1 MAETTALS
9 TQELTIT
16 SLAKALMALNEGHP
30 LTIEQKDFFQQAAH
44 AERTWNPLKQ
54 KDLVPVSE
62 ILDVEESSEAVELE
76 GKAWDKNFS
85 AVQRIMLQNLDL
97 KLKAMARQL
106 IAKARNGMDASEL
119 VPKGN
124 SVWEK
129 RACELLRSTLQL
141 VQREGG

>member
-1 MAETTALS
+1 MAETTPLS

-30 LTIEQKDFFQQAAH
+30 LTLEQRDFFQNAAH
-44 AERTWNPLKQ
+44 AERTWNPIKQ
-54 KDLVPVSE
+54 NDLVPVSE
-62 ILDVEESSEAVELE
+62 ILDIEESDLE
-76 GKAWDKNFS
+76 EQDGKAWEKNFS

-97 KLKAMARQL
+97 KLKAVARQL
-106 IAKARNGMDASEL
+106 IAKARDGVDANDL
-119 VPKGN
+119 IPKGD